1 MLAVD
6 HFDRLSLVGRFSNTM
21 SLGTASLD
29 SAGSTDGYLAKL
41 DAGGSHIWSQSHG
54 STGADETRGVATN
67 AQGFVYVLGQFEET
81 VDLGKGDLTSAG
93 STDIFLVKYA
103 P

>member
-1 MLAVD
+1 M
-6 HFDRLSLVGRFSNTM
+6 GRFSNTI
-21 SLGTASLD
+21 SLGTGSLD
-29 SAGSTDGYLAKL
+29 SAGSTDGFVAKL

-54 STGADETRGVATN
+54 STGTDQTRGVATD
-67 AQGFVYVLGQFEET
+67 AQGFVYVLGQFEGT

-93 STDIFLVKYA
+93 DADLYLVKYA